1 MLPAVLAA
9 IVLPVTP
16 ALAGE
21 DDDTGTATLRTS
33 QGCVSGDRA
42 KAAVSGRLIDSVA
55 FFLDGRRI
63 KTATR
68 SDAGGR
74 YSVSIS
80 CANLRVGAHRGKAV
94 VTFAEGATPVLKTLR
109 FQITRSA
116 QVMPRFAG

>member
-1 MLPAVLAA
+1 MRCPLFRRSVLMLPAVPAA

-68 SDAGGR
+68 SNAAAGTRYRSPAPTCESAPTAGR
-74 YSVSIS
+74 
-80 CANLRVGAHRGKAV
+80 
-94 VTFAEGATPVLKTLR
+94 
-109 FQITRSA
+109 RS
-116 QVMPRFAG
+116 